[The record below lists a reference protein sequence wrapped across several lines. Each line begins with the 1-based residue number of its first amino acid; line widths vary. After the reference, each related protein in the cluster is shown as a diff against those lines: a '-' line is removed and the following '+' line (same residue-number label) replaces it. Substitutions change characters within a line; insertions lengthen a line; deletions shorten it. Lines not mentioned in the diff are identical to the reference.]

1 MKKITVVKED
11 ESVWDETPTRKWFED
26 PKVMEEEE
34 MTTVKV
40 PLLYMILSRLRVRRP
55 KALSLK
61 PEFQTEKVD
70 DDEIWSD

>member
-1 MKKITVVKED
+1 
-11 ESVWDETPTRKWFED
+11 
-26 PKVMEEEE
+26 MEEEE